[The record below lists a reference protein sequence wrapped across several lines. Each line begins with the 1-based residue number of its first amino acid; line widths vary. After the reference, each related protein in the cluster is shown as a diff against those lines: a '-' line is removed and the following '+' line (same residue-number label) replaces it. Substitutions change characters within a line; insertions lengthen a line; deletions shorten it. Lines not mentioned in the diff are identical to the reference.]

1 MCLGSAASGP
11 AVRRESGPR
20 DAVLMPE
27 PPDAIRSTAPTSLRC
42 PLGFLPPASFPGW
55 ENEGRKANLKVSGS
69 GGAWTQDKLPSFP
82 GPQFTE
88 KVGGGVQVISEDA
101 FLSDSLSICRCLSH
115 ILVTWPVSPQP
126 GKS

>member
-1 MCLGSAASGP
+1 MGRVMLYSCLSPQMPSAPQPQPLCG
-11 AVRRESGPR
+11 
-20 DAVLMPE
+20 
-27 PPDAIRSTAPTSLRC
+27 APWVSC
-42 PLGFLPPASFPGW
+42 PPASFPGW